1 MEPFVLFAIAGAV
14 APIDSATANA
24 TALFLFDT
32 FLYSLVS
39 LGLVLNFN

>member
-24 TALFLFDT
+24 TALLLIWYMYVFP
-32 FLYSLVS
+32 
-39 LGLVLNFN
+39 G